1 MLPLTFIDKVDDKV
15 PDFVCDKCSAI
26 FPMIKILMI
35 LAQLEE
41 EREVALNPSCD
52 ISQYEKILE
61 KQRNILHEGHGDIVD
76 VKILLVSRISTLN
89 SLKHISDELLIK
101 YIKYCKEIVENVKL
115 LMPCEFRTIDSRS
128 LLSFSH
134 FVYCYNIYFIHSRDN
149 LARIL
154 SIRNVED
161 ELRIF

>member
-1 MLPLTFIDKVDDKV
+1 MDKRDENV
-15 PDFVCDKCSAI
+15 PDFVCDKCSAKV
-26 FPMIKILMI
+26 PQIKILNI
-35 LAQLEE
+35 LAQLEK

-52 ISQYEKILE
+52 ISQFEKILE

-76 VKILLVSRISTLN
+76 VKILLVSRISTLAGFQ
-89 SLKHISDELLIK
+89 HISDQMLIQ

-134 FVYCYNIYFIHSRDN
+134 FVYCYNTYFIHSRDN
-149 LARIL
+149 FARIL
-154 SIRNVED
+154 FIRNVED